1 MQNKFFFLCC
11 LIFLTNFSVFS
22 QKQDLLA
29 PLVHDIPRSSNF
41 YTQVQLFEDYWKDK
55 DKTEPGCG
63 YKPFMRWKEY
73 WKNAVL
79 PDSTLPSSVQQLETW
94 ERIQVASK
102 KKRVTGSNWVNLAPN
117 FNNVNEYSH
126 GSGRINIVRVDPNN
140 NAIIYVG
147 TANGGLWK
155 STDTGNNWIP
165 LTDTLPTIGISGIAI
180 DSNNSNVLY
189 ISTGDQYINN
199 CQSSG
204 VYKSINGGMTWTKC
218 IIPFTGSYISTGE
231 INIDPNNSN
240 NVYLI
245 GKQGLY
251 KSTDAGFSWTQLLNH
266 EVKEMRFQPNNSN
279 TIYVIRSYSG
289 YFGISKSTDGGLSF
303 FNLNTPQLLQR
314 SLIDVTQA
322 NPNVVYIF
330 CAPNNTSMNTIVYKS
345 IDAGLTF
352 DTMGVHNYTCIQSM
366 IDMAFCASPTNE
378 NELYFGCLFSF
389 KSINGGQNFS
399 PIGTGGNNNVH
410 PDIQEII
417 LQKGLLYIVSDGGI
431 SVSKDYGTTFKYLNN
446 NLAIGQIYRMDLA
459 QSTSNILASG
469 LQDNGSWYFNNNV
482 WKSIYSADGTDI
494 AINPFNTNIV
504 YGFPQNAYLLY
515 RYNATN
521 QTVTLTIPPAG
532 EFGDWV
538 APLEYGI
545 DSVLYGGFS
554 KFIYRLDVLTN
565 TWIKISTTPANSK
578 TIETDPVNPNRLMYF
593 AGDSLRIMHKIG
605 LNYFVTKAI
614 SQNLVGG
621 VTSISFNEMDSN
633 VIYLCS
639 FDKVFYTNNAGN
651 TWININKNL
660 TINNVFNAIAHQKG
674 SLHNSLYLATNNTIY
689 YTNDTMSTWEPY
701 NTNLPNTKITDL
713 EINANEGF
721 IVASTYGRGVF
732 KSPLAINSIASIY
745 SPSQNDKIYFY
756 PNPCSENIF
765 LSTEINEPV
774 QIKFYDLLGNLIFQ
788 KEMNNILTNTP
799 IRISNLNN
807 GIYIIDIISKNHLIR
822 KKIEKIN

>member
-1 MQNKFFFLCC
+1 MQNKFFFLSC
-11 LIFLTNFSVFS
+11 LICLTNISVFS

-41 YTQVQLFEDYWKDK
+41 YTQVKLFEDYWKDK
-55 DKTEPGCG
+55 DKTEQGCG

-73 WKNAVL
+73 WQNSLL
-79 PDSTLPSSVQQLETW
+79 PDSTLPTSEQQIKKW
-94 ERIQVASK
+94 EDIQQASK
-102 KKRVTGSNWVNLAPN
+102 KTRAVGSNWVNIGPN
-117 FNNVNEYSH
+117 NNINEDIYN
-126 GSGRINIVRVDPNN
+126 GAGRINIVRVDPNN
-140 NAIIYVG
+140 DAIIYVG

-155 STDTGNNWIP
+155 STDTGNNWMP

-180 DSNNSNVLY
+180 DSNNSNVIY

-218 IIPFTGSYISTGE
+218 NIPFTGSYISIGE

-245 GKQGLY
+245 GKQGLF

-279 TIYVIRSYSG
+279 TIYIIRSYSG

-314 SLIDVTQA
+314 SLIDVTQV

-345 IDAGLTF
+345 SDAGLTF
-352 DTMGVHNYTCIQSM
+352 DTMGVHNYTCTQSM
-366 IDMAFCASPTNE
+366 IDMAFCVSPYNE
-378 NELYFGCLFSF
+378 NELYYGCLYTY
-389 KSINGGQNFS
+389 KSINGGQTFTS
-399 PIGTGGNNNVH
+399 MGGITNVH
-410 PDIQEII
+410 ADIQEII
-417 LQKGLLYIVSDGGI
+417 LQNGILYIVSDGGI
-431 SVSKDYGTTFKYLNN
+431 YVSKNYGSSFETKNN
-446 NLAIGQIYRMDLA
+446 NLAIGQFYRLDLA
-459 QSTSNILASG
+459 QSTSNIIAGG
-469 LQDNGSWYFNNNV
+469 LQDNGSWYLNNNQWHGV
-482 WKSIYSADGTDI
+482 YGGDGMNN
-494 AINPFNTNIV
+494 AINPLNTNFV
-504 YGFPQNAYLLY
+504 YGFIQNAGILF
-515 RYNATN
+515 RYHYNTNNIISATY
-521 QTVTLTIPPAG
+521 PPAG
-532 EFGDWV
+532 EFGVWV

-545 DSVLYGGFS
+545 DSVLYAGFN
-554 KFIYRLDVLTN
+554 KFIYRLDVATN
-565 TWIKISTTPANSK
+565 TWIKISTTQAISR
-578 TIETDPVNPNRLMYF
+578 TIETDPVNPNRLIYF

-621 VTSISFNEMDSN
+621 YVTSISFNEMDSN
-633 VIYLCS
+633 VIYLCT
-639 FDKVFYTNNAGN
+639 FDEVYYTNNAGN

-660 TINNVFNAIAHQKG
+660 TLNNEFNAIAHQKG
-674 SLHNSLYLATNNTIY
+674 SLHNSLYLATNNTVY
-689 YTNDTMSTWEPY
+689 YTNDTMSIWEPY
-701 NTNLPNTKITDL
+701 NNLLPNTKITDL
-713 EINANEGF
+713 EINTNEGF

-732 KSPLAINSIASIY
+732 KSPLAINSIATIY

-756 PNPCSENIF
+756 PNPCSENLF
-765 LSTEINEPV
+765 LSIEINEPV

-788 KEMNNILTNTP
+788 KEMNKILSNTP
-799 IRISNLNN
+799 ICISNLNN

-822 KKIEKIN
+822 KKIEKID